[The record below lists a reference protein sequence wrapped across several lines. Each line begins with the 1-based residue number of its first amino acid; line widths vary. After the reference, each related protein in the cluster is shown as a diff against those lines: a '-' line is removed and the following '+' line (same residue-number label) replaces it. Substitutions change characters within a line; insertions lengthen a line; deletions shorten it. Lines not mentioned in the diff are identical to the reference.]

1 MPGASMVARRNCANC
16 VCDGRDK
23 AGHYIPVSLACYIA
37 KCRIHEKQTHCGPV
51 FGWILL
57 GGVWRRGVAPRGAG
71 DREAGKVFKRTH
83 RVVGEGMAGAK
94 GAPGAQWSSGECPRR
109 ATPKFT
115 THPQKTP
122 GRSSTSTAPPSSRP
136 ASPT

>member
-1 MPGASMVARRNCANC
+1 MPGASMVARRNYANC

-57 GGVWRRGVAPRGAG
+57 GGVWRGSVAPRGAG

-83 RVVGEGMAGAK
+83 RVVGEGMAGGK
-94 GAPGAQWSSGECPRR
+94 RGGAGRGGGGRTA
-109 ATPKFT
+109 
-115 THPQKTP
+115 
-122 GRSSTSTAPPSSRP
+122 GRSSP
-136 ASPT
+136 

>member
-37 KCRIHEKQTHCGPV
+37 NCRIHEKQTHCGPV

-57 GGVWRRGVAPRGAG
+57 GGVWRGRVAPRGPVDRARACADDGGGASGQFDWREDRREFAG
-71 DREAGKVFKRTH
+71 
-83 RVVGEGMAGAK
+83 GEKLGRSILSA
-94 GAPGAQWSSGECPRR
+94 SSG
-109 ATPKFT
+109 AV
-115 THPQKTP
+115 
-122 GRSSTSTAPPSSRP
+122 
-136 ASPT
+136 